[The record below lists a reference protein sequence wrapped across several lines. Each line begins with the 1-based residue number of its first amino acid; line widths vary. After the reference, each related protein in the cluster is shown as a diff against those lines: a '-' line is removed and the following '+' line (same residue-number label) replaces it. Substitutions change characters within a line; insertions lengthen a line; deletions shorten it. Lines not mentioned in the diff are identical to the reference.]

1 MSTTG
6 SDDDTVTALAE
17 DISRIAQDHGFTLAV
32 AESLTGGRLSC
43 HLAAASD
50 SASWYAGGV
59 TSYMTRIKYAVLGVP
74 EGDPVITEDAA
85 SQMVSGVSEL
95 MNADAAVAVTGAGG
109 PGRQEDNPPGTT
121 WIAALVRGQLNT
133 ELHHFPGEPEDVL
146 AQTEHHALALLHSS
160 MVESINHQEKNA

>member
-43 HLAAASD
+43 HLAAAPES
-50 SASWYAGGV
+50 SSWYAGGV
-59 TSYMTRIKYAVLGVP
+59 TSYMTRIKYTVLGVP
-74 EGDPVITEDAA
+74 EGDPVITEEAA
-85 SQMVSGVSEL
+85 GQMVSGVSEL
-95 MNADAAVAVTGAGG
+95 MDADAAVAVTGAGG
-109 PGRQEDNPPGTT
+109 PGRQEGNPPGTT
-121 WIAALVRGQLNT
+121 WIAALVRGKLYT

-146 AQTEHHALALLHSS
+146 AQTEHHALTLLHTS
-160 MVESINHQEKNA
+160 MVESLNHEEKNA